1 MADPRQVV
9 SVATIREAAK
19 AYGEGR
25 TMRDVAAEVGISL
38 TSLHNFLHGAEPRP
52 ANRKK
57 LTEWY
62 VRTMPQRGEVLS
74 PEMAGAFLALMLD
87 GIPQRSGMRRNV
99 RCGKC

>member
-1 MADPRQVV
+1 
-9 SVATIREAAK
+9 
-19 AYGEGR
+19 
-25 TMRDVAAEVGISL
+25 MRDVAAEVGISL
-38 TSLHNFLHGAEPRP
+38 ASLHNFLHGAEPRP

-87 GIPQRSGMRRNV
+87 GIAAEKRDAAERAV
-99 RCGKC
+99 REVLRKVYRDAGAEPPGWLSAPG